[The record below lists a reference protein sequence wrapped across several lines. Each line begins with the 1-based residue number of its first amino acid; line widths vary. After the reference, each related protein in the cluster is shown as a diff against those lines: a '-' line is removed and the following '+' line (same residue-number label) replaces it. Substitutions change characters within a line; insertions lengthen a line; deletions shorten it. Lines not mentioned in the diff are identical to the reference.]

1 WGECHQLGVLGKPHD
16 LVHGDVQLLMRI
28 MRMRSDR
35 TEDLG
40 VALRDGAKTIKA
52 ANARRDADEDADTSD
67 PRSAND
73 RIEIGGEGWEIE
85 MAVMIDQHAP
95 GFCIALERPRAAAS
109 SRGGEG
115 PADTGPTPTL
125 ARGSPSMARAVAP
138 NVLPARMGWP
148 TSARRAR
155 VIVGFRL
162 AWAASSACPPFPSLA
177 IRRPARGSA
186 GTHLL
191 AAEWRFPPQTLQP
204 RPPTRNIADL
214 GPVRES
220 RAVWPCPASS
230 RPASP
235 SDRKLRRSGLCP
247 RRSSSL
253 AAPVGVTGW
262 ARIATCRTTSAV
274 T

>member
-40 VALRDGAKTIKA
+40 VVLRDGAKTIKA
-52 ANARRDADEDADTSD
+52 ANARRDADEHADTSD

-85 MAVMIDQHAP
+85 MAVMFDQHAP
-95 GFCIALERPRAAAS
+95 GFCIALEYPRAAAS
-109 SRGGEG
+109 SRGGE
-115 PADTGPTPTL
+115 DTGPAPTL
-125 ARGSPSMARAVAP
+125 ARGSPSMARAIAP

-148 TSARRAR
+148 TVDGRAR

-162 AWAASSACPPFPSLA
+162 AWTASSACPPFPSLA

-186 GTHLL
+186 GTHLS
-191 AAEWRFPPQTLQP
+191 AAEWRFPPQAVQP
-204 RPPTRNIADL
+204 RPATRNCADL
-214 GPVRES
+214 GLVPEG
-220 RAVWPCPASS
+220 RAVWPPPSALPP
-230 RPASP
+230 RPPSP
-235 SDRKLRRSGLCP
+235 PSP
-247 RRSSSL
+247 
-253 AAPVGVTGW
+253 
-262 ARIATCRTTSAV
+262 
-274 T
+274 